1 MIPSNSRRHRTRRSA
16 SALVALV
23 VLCGGLAACDLSSG
37 RSVEAARTDIDTF
50 IVSNNPT
57 ATRGTDVVMRIMASA
72 GKTKVGLVSFPVD
85 LPDTAAATGT
95 LRITPRHTGFAL
107 KVHNVGP
114 FTNATTY
121 ATQPALGSPVGALAR
136 TTAGSRQAISLAG
149 VQVSGGRARLAI
161 TTTSLYELE
170 IISAD
175 GARASGDSAT
185 APTLDLRTEP
195 VAPPVTTAPAPTTPP
210 TTAPS
215 SGWRLTFAD
224 EFNGTAVDTSK
235 WMVYD
240 ESKGHSVES
249 PKASTCP
256 LANNVSVGGGVL
268 TMRTQKA
275 GGACAGGQAQSGA
288 GLNTWGKFSQ
298 AGGRFEGRGRWT
310 ERGNYLWGGMW
321 THGGFRPAGDKTN
334 PSEID
339 LWEYIGKV
347 AEPNISRFKPA
358 IHYNY
363 TCEGTCGMQNM
374 PYNGYDVTAW
384 HEYAYEWEPTNP
396 ADPTTMQIRF
406 YLDDVLIT
414 VFDKHGTWRVTSTGT
429 RVLEIAGGW
438 QNPNGAFPNPFG
450 LDRPHQ
456 LILSAWVGAPGVDA
470 TTVAQGY
477 APAGGHADLQFDYV
491 RVYQR

>member
-1 MIPSNSRRHRTRRSA
+1 MSHTNDRLRRRSA
-16 SALVALV
+16 SALLSLAF
-23 VLCGGLAACDLSSG
+23 LCGVLAACDPRAA
-37 RSVEAARTDIDTF
+37 RSVEAAPTDVDTF
-50 IVSNNPT
+50 VVSNNPT
-57 ATRGTDVVMRIMASA
+57 ATRGTDVVMRVMASA
-72 GKTKVGLVSFPVD
+72 GKTKIGLVSFPVD
-85 LPDTAAATGT
+85 LPDTAAAVGT
-95 LRITPRHTGFAL
+95 LRITSRHSGFAL
-107 KVHNVGP
+107 QVHNVAP

-121 ATQPALGSPVGALAR
+121 DTRPALGSPVGTLAP
-136 TTAGSRQAISLAG
+136 TTAGARQGIALTG
-149 VQVSGGRARLAI
+149 VAVSGGRARLAI
-161 TTTSLYELE
+161 KTTSLYELE
-170 IISAD
+170 IISSD
-175 GARASGDSAT
+175 GARASGNTAS

-195 VAPPVTTAPAPTTPP
+195 VVTPATAPVLTAPP
-210 TTAPS
+210 TTAPPS
-215 SGWRLTFAD
+215 PGGWRLTFAD
-224 EFNGTAVDTSK
+224 EFSGTAVDPSK

-256 LANNVSVGGGVL
+256 LASNVSVGGGVL

-339 LWEYIGKV
+339 LWEYIGKN

-384 HEYAYEWEPTNP
+384 HTYAVEWEPTNR

-414 VFDKHGTWRVTSTGT
+414 VFDKHGTWRVTPTGT

-456 LILSAWVGAPGVDA
+456 IVLSAWVGAPGVDA

-477 APAGGHADLQFDYV
+477 DPAGGHADLQFDYV